1 MYINT
6 KVIACLD
13 VYQAALMTRRT
24 PKHACVHVFDLVIRR
39 SRVQDPAAA
48 DNIFLLALG
57 MEII

>member
-1 MYINT
+1 MYIYIYIF
-6 KVIACLD
+6 V
-13 VYQAALMTRRT
+13 
-24 PKHACVHVFDLVIRR
+24 DLVIRR

>member
-1 MYINT
+1 MKFPVLNPSDR
-6 KVIACLD
+6 VAQL
-13 VYQAALMTRRT
+13 VERRSI
-24 PKHACVHVFDLVIRR
+24 VIRR